1 MVMANADRIGRA
13 LDLCRDGLRPKC
25 EATWEAFYGDDWLA
39 TVNGMLHNPQRD
51 PSTNDIAFIL
61 NCVKATWNQV
71 FGQGFGP
78 SVRSLVF
85 EVADARNLWAH
96 QEPISSDDALN
107 YLDSMERLLRE
118 FGDNE
123 HRSAIKQLR
132 RDLMRQMFSE
142 EARAERR
149 KTAAKPTE
157 GDPTA
162 G

>member
-1 MVMANADRIGRA
+1 
-13 LDLCRDGLRPKC
+13 
-25 EATWEAFYGDDWLA
+25 
-39 TVNGMLHNPQRD
+39 
-51 PSTNDIAFIL
+51 
-61 NCVKATWNQV
+61 
-71 FGQGFGP
+71 
-78 SVRSLVF
+78 
-85 EVADARNLWAH
+85 LWAH

-162 G
+162 GLTPWREIITPHADVASGRFDQAEFAADLFEVAKGTADDEYQDPVAFFARTYLTEGLSDLLLGATRRLSGDG